1 VRRGRCGGGGCR
13 LAPGALY
20 VFRGIYHRVT
30 SVRRTLA
37 TVLLSKFFF
46 FFEQRGAPEAL
57 IFIHLIGS
65 VQRVLHIPEIVKIG
79 R

>member
-1 VRRGRCGGGGCR
+1 MWWRRM
-13 LAPGALY
+13 PFGAWCALR
-20 VFRGIYHRVT
+20 FPWNIRYHRVT

-37 TVLLSKFFF
+37 TVLLSNYYY
-46 FFEQRGAPEAL
+46 FEQRGAPEAL

>member
-1 VRRGRCGGGGCR
+1 MWWRRM
-13 LAPGALY
+13 PFGAWCALR
-20 VFRGIYHRVT
+20 FPWNIPPRH
-30 SVRRTLA
+30 
-37 TVLLSKFFF
+37 LSSSHASHGSAKQKKKI
-46 FFEQRGAPEAL
+46 EQRGAPEAL